1 MVAARAIENMKLLRI
16 DEETTAN
23 IGIVKG
29 GIATNIVMPELE
41 IVAEARSLSEEKLD
55 AQTNHMVET
64 FKNAAKE
71 FGAEIEIEV
80 KRAYGPFNIDETDEI
95 VQLVK
100 KAFSNMNIEGKTAST
115 GGGSDTNILN
125 KISKLR
131 NRYEKSTYIRRIY
144 SYRRFNKLC
153 SDGRRNNKRSIIYIS
168 TSTNRI

>member
-1 MVAARAIENMKLLRI
+1 MVASRAIENMKLLRI

-71 FGAEIEIEV
+71 FGAEI
-80 KRAYGPFNIDETDEI
+80 DETDEI
-95 VQLVK
+95 VQLAK

-125 KISKLR
+125 KNGI
-131 NRYEKSTYIRRIY
+131 KSVNLGIGMKKAHTLEEYIAIEDLIN
-144 SYRRFNKLC
+144 SAVMV
-153 SDGRRNNKRSIIYIS
+153 GEIIKEA
-168 TSTNRI
+168 

>member
-16 DEETTAN
+16 DDETTAN

-64 FKNAAKE
+64 FKNADKE

-95 VQLVK
+95 VQLAK

-125 KISKLR
+125 KNGI
-131 NRYEKSTYIRRIY
+131 KSVNLGIGMKKAHTLEEYIAIEDLIN
-144 SYRRFNKLC
+144 SAVMV
-153 SDGRRNNKRSIIYIS
+153 GEIIKEA
-168 TSTNRI
+168 